1 MMKVLQVICHLNMFL
16 NIFFFSLNTH
26 VAVTGFPV
34 SYTFVY
40 CGFLYRVASLFFE
53 IYLFCNLIA
62 WYIEKFGE
70 IKYLIMTISFTL
82 YDYDKVYS

>member
-1 MMKVLQVICHLNMFL
+1 MKVLQVICHLNYMPEQL
-16 NIFFFSLNTH
+16 FFFFFLLNTH

-40 CGFLYRVASLFFE
+40 CGFLYSVVSLFFE
-53 IYLFCNLIA
+53 IYLFCHLTA

-70 IKYLIMTISFTL
+70 IQYLIEAIQCII
-82 YDYDKVYS
+82 